1 MYTDQFLFSKKKT
14 FFSSSI
20 RGHPCDPWLNLGW
33 LKELFWPRI
42 SRMHTDQF
50 FFSEKVVW
58 GTWQSATSSSLSFS
72 LPRYR
77 KLFLNSKTFVGNVIK
92 TTATATNADVS
103 DGNVGD
109 DDNDNDDV
117 GDNADM
123 TTMTMTM
130 TQWKLDS
137 CVYLSNNGAKAFI
150 YFTVILNM
158 TTGLDW

>member
-1 MYTDQFLFSKKKT
+1 MLVF
-14 FFSSSI
+14 
-20 RGHPCDPWLNLGW
+20 
-33 LKELFWPRI
+33 ELQKNFNKNSASRTFWPKPGDFCLDLQIVYRNF
-42 SRMHTDQF
+42 STWSSVLLFLTTF

-109 DDNDNDDV
+109 DDNDDV

>member
-1 MYTDQFLFSKKKT
+1 MLVF
-14 FFSSSI
+14 
-20 RGHPCDPWLNLGW
+20 
-33 LKELFWPRI
+33 ELQKNFNKNSASRTFWPKPGDFCLDLQI
-42 SRMHTDQF
+42 VCTGIFLPEVLFCSFLTTY

-58 GTWQSATSSSLSFS
+58 GTWQSATSSSHSFS

-109 DDNDNDDV
+109 DDNDDV

>member
-1 MYTDQFLFSKKKT
+1 MFSSYKKT
-14 FFSSSI
+14 LIRILQVGLFDLNQVISVSI
-20 RGHPCDPWLNLGW
+20 YKLCTGIFLP
-33 LKELFWPRI
+33 EVLFC
-42 SRMHTDQF
+42 SFLTTF

-109 DDNDNDDV
+109 DDNDDV

-130 TQWKLDS
+130 TQ
-137 CVYLSNNGAKAFI
+137 
-150 YFTVILNM
+150 
-158 TTGLDW
+158 